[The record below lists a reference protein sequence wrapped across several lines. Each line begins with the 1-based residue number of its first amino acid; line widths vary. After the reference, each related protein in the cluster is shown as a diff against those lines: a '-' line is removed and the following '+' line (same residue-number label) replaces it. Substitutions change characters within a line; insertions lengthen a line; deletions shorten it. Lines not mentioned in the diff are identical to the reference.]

1 MIREEGK
8 KYVNHMIAVTKDWPA
23 NKLSSLQILLPIV
36 IADAAFA
43 NDEKSDA
50 ENLSYAQGTV

>member
-8 KYVNHMIAVTKDWPA
+8 KYVNRIIAVAKDWPA

-43 NDEKSDA
+43 NDERSDA
-50 ENLSYAQGTV
+50 ENLSHAQGTV

>member
-1 MIREEGK
+1 
-8 KYVNHMIAVTKDWPA
+8 MIAVTKDWPA

-43 NDEKSDA
+43 NDQKWDA
-50 ENLSYAQGTV
+50 ENLSHSQGTD